1 MNPISRMSK
10 YKNSRRIGIGMEGG
24 EGFAYSTRA
33 QESLMPYMG
42 ILFAIVLFFI
52 LVIYIFA
59 FILKR
64 SFG

>member
-1 MNPISRMSK
+1 
-10 YKNSRRIGIGMEGG
+10 MEGG